1 MVTKDAFTD
10 RRQALE
16 DEFFHRVDERLIAN
30 MKAKTELET
39 HRRQLAEV
47 TGISD
52 AKLID
57 ELLAAGANA
66 ETVAALSLV
75 PLVLVAWA
83 DGKVDPEE
91 RQPILA
97 AAHEKGITEGTP
109 AADLLEHWLSNKP
122 KKQLALTWKHYITE
136 LISQMSDDALLSLR
150 TDIMD
155 RARAVANA
163 SGGVLGFVKTT
174 IDERRVLSFLDEVLA
189 RDVSLPRTP
198 K

>member
-1 MVTKDAFTD
+1 MLTKDAFAD

-16 DEFFHRVDERLIAN
+16 DEFFHRVDERLIAE
-30 MKAKTELET
+30 MRTKAELET
-39 HRRQLAEV
+39 NRARLAAV
-47 TGISD
+47 TGISNPQ
-52 AKLID
+52 LID
-57 ELLAAGANA
+57 ELLAAGANS
-66 ETVAALSLV
+66 ESVAALSVV

-83 DGKVDPEE
+83 DGKMDPEE

-109 AADLLEHWLSNKP
+109 AAALLEHWLSNKP
-122 KKQLALTWKHYITE
+122 KKKLALTWKHYITDV
-136 LISQMSDDALLSLR
+136 ITRMSDESLLTLR
-150 TDIMD
+150 KDILD
-155 RARAVANA
+155 RAKAVADA

-189 RDVSLPRTP
+189 RDTPLPRTP

>member
-30 MKAKTELET
+30 MKAKTELEAN
-39 HRRQLAEV
+39 RKQLAEV
-47 TGISD
+47 TGITD

-57 ELLAAGANA
+57 ELLATGANA

-91 RQPILA
+91 REPILA
-97 AAHEKGITEGTP
+97 AAHEKGIADGTP
-109 AADLLEHWLSNKP
+109 AADLLEHWLTVKP
-122 KKQLALTWKHYITE
+122 KKKLALTWKHYITE
-136 LISQMSDDALLSLR
+136 LITQMSDDSLLSLR
-150 TDIMD
+150 ADIMD
-155 RARAVANA
+155 RARAVADA

-189 RDVSLPRTP
+189 RDAALPRTP